1 MRNDI
6 FIKTTVL
13 TVVIFILGIFVGVWL
28 DNNRLEEIKASL
40 TSMDLEWN
48 DARLQSVFYQKF
60 SNSSNSCEDAIKS
73 NLDFNDKIYKEG
85 IEIERRENSNKFTPE
100 IIDEKRRYALLQLQF
115 WSNSIN
121 LKESCNA
128 NYSSVAYFYSYL
140 NENLKIDQK
149 IQSTILSDLKQECGN
164 KLILIPLPLD
174 LNVSTI
180 EFLKSTYKINS
191 TPSLLINE
199 KTVLTG
205 IQDGEEILKYI
216 KC

>member
-1 MRNDI
+1 MRNNI
-6 FIKTTVL
+6 FIKTTII
-13 TVVIFILGIFVGVWL
+13 TVIIFVLGIFVGIWL
-28 DNNRLEEIKASL
+28 DNNRLEEIKANI

-48 DARLQSVFYQKF
+48 DARLQSMFYQKL
-60 SNSSNSCEDAIKS
+60 SNNSASCEDAIKS

-100 IIDEKRRYALLQLQF
+100 IINEKRRYALLQLQF
-115 WSNSIN
+115 WSNSIS
-121 LKESCNA
+121 LKDLCNA
-128 NYSSVAYFYSYL
+128 NYSSIVYFYSFL
-140 NENLKIDQK
+140 DENVKIDQN

-164 KLILIPLPLD
+164 KLILVPLPFD

-180 EFLKSTYKINS
+180 EFLKSVYKINS

-205 IQDGEEILKYI
+205 IQDRESILKYI
-216 KC
+216 QC